1 MKNIALLLVFLFAFN
16 SCDEETNPVVFKL
29 TTLKDNYDA
38 NIEVTYHKIEGE
50 AMNSKLINSTIKN
63 EFIKA
68 IDSNNDI
75 EKSKN
80 LEDVIV
86 AFDTEYKTFKTDFPE
101 GNQVWQLAMETE
113 VTYQSVDVISVAL
126 NTYIDKG
133 GAHGNDS
140 IIFLNFNPE
149 TGELFKQNDMIKDL
163 DSFKKLAESY
173 FIKEME
179 ASKKNVSIEDYFF
192 GNPFQLPANIGFSD
206 EGIILLYNVYEIAS
220 YAQGYTEFAI
230 PFEEAQTFI
239 KVQ

>member
-1 MKNIALLLVFLFAFN
+1 MKKIVFLLVLLFAFN
-16 SCDEETNPVVFKL
+16 SCDEESNPIVFKL

-38 NIEVTYHKIEGE
+38 NIEVTYHKVEGKTV
-50 AMNSKLINSTIKN
+50 NSKLINSTIKS

-68 IDSNNDI
+68 IDPNDDI

-80 LEDVIV
+80 LEDVIT
-86 AFDTEYKTFKTDFPE
+86 AFDTEYKAFKTDFPE
-101 GNQVWQLAMETE
+101 GNQVWQLAIETE
-113 VTYQSVDVISVAL
+113 ITYQSVDVISVAL

-149 TGELFKQNDMIKDL
+149 TGELLMQNDIIKDING
-163 DSFKKLAESY
+163 FKKLAESY

-179 ASKKNVSIEDYFF
+179 ASKKDETIEDYFF
-192 GNPFQLPANIGFSD
+192 GNPFQLPANIGFCD
-206 EGIILLYNVYEIAS
+206 EGLILLYNVYEIAS

-230 PFEEAQTFI
+230 PFEETESFLN
-239 KVQ
+239 VH